1 MMCSRS
7 RLSRHCLL
15 FLISAT
21 SLATLSRNVEAQN
34 HQAEQNSQTE
44 WTLDSAI
51 EHLEMYPNDAYLQY
65 VAMQL
70 AIRKGVEKEFATKIR
85 TITSSSRPEWRRR
98 NDSVNLFSLFTGTL
112 AIQES
117 LQLEVMA
124 GAPVNPRDGAD
135 ANRIAQPEER
145 ENNEKLV
152 IVDTLEGPS
161 TKSHPWEEMLGK
173 QARKVAPIASYI
185 PEDQY
190 YIRFQSVGKLLDV
203 LSLSD
208 QWGEHLI
215 SQSNRKAY
223 SSQVS
228 QDLMRQLAVEVNDV
242 IKPFYDLVVK
252 EVVAT
257 GNDLYLTRGSDMTL
271 LFRFEQP
278 LIFKAQMDAFLVNAE
293 RNHPGATR
301 GRGNYKGVSYVSLT
315 APHRRVNV
323 FYAYVGDDL
332 HLRSNSLTGLQRVI
346 DTIQGQADERRPSL
360 ADSVEFAY
368 MRTLMPLGAKEE
380 DGLIYLSDP
389 FIRRL
394 TGPTLKLTERRRVL
408 CYNHLRMISH
418 ACALYES
425 ENGEAPESIDD
436 LLEKQCLPPS
446 FGDKRLACPSGGEY
460 SLNKDGTT
468 GICSHHGEIG
478 SLKPCCEIAVEIVSK
493 SEAEEYKQF
502 VTSYER
508 YWRTF
513 FDPIAIRVSVQPDE
527 YRMETIILPL
537 INNSLYQGMASTLG
551 GEPMPLETG
560 PVPDRNIFSIGF
572 QIDKQKM
579 LARSGFETAPEQQAD
594 AFSPSYLFEVSAQRM
609 RQIGL
614 AMHNYHD
621 TYGSLPTVASHNDQG
636 QQLLSWRVHLLPFLG
651 QDALYKKFHLDEP
664 WSSPHNRKLI
674 QEIPDVYAI
683 PGEKKQEGRTT
694 YQVVVGENTLFT
706 GDEKGIKMRDV
717 RDGLSNTVLFVD
729 TMVKEA
735 KIWTQ
740 PEDVKAND
748 TRTANMILSKYD
760 QRTLIAMADGS
771 VRFITDD
778 IQYKQIASAMTRS
791 GGEDLRNFGT
801 TTTQRR
807 NRRSGFAYWLTNVRG
822 GQVDEKLTYD
832 FLSQGLKNQV
842 GLHVYDSDPTFDFQ
856 LTRFMGQMLGSFS
869 TSNRFDDDLIPIFML
884 IASLNSPVYASIPL
898 DDVEITDR
906 FIEHVDDLLAPVA
919 RKAVRTGWFQTENDF
934 YKIPIT
940 EEVLARTECI
950 SLGPIKWRFFWAR
963 IGKQLYIASKPEV
976 LKDIAELHAKARPA
990 DEAAGTAYHAMV
1002 RVRPQNWN
1010 QTLDNFK
1017 LGWAENHRQA
1027 CFDNVGRLSSLSDL
1041 AVARDGKANYE
1052 SRPETLY
1059 GLNFYCPC
1067 GGQYHHHGEHLEC
1080 SVHGSAYNPMQAA
1093 IGSEKGSI
1101 NNVLSDFG
1109 GMTVG
1114 LTFLED
1120 GLHATLT
1127 VKRK

>member
-1 MMCSRS
+1 MTCLHIRF
-7 RLSRHCLL
+7 SRHCLL
-15 FLISAT
+15 LIFFLT
-21 SLATLSRNVEAQN
+21 SLGFIAPHVNAQDD
-34 HQAEQNSQTE
+34 QQQSKKKVE

-70 AIRKGVEKEFATKIR
+70 AIRKGVENEFSKKILS
-85 TITSSSRPEWRRR
+85 ITNSSRPEWRRR
-98 NDSVNLFSLFTGTL
+98 NDGVNLFSLFTGTL

-124 GAPVNPRDGAD
+124 GAPVNSRQGRDGVDGVQPAAED
-135 ANRIAQPEER
+135 A
-145 ENNEKLV
+145 LV
-152 IVDTLEGPS
+152 AVKSLRGPT
-161 TKSHPWEEMLGK
+161 TKSHPWQEMLGDK
-173 QARKVAPIASYI
+173 PRKVAPIASYI

-190 YIRFQSVGKLLDV
+190 YIRFQSVSKILDV

-208 QWGEHLI
+208 QWGEHLV

-223 SSQVS
+223 SSQVNKE
-228 QDLMRQLAVEVNDV
+228 LMRQLAVEANDL

-271 LFRFEQP
+271 LFRYQQP
-278 LIFKAQMDAFLVNAE
+278 VIFKAQMETFLINAE
-293 RNHPGATR
+293 KKHVNATR
-301 GRGNYKGVSYVSLT
+301 GKGTYKGVDYESLT
-315 APHRRVNV
+315 TPHRRINV
-323 FYAYVGDDL
+323 FHAYIGDDL
-332 HLRSNSLTGLQRVI
+332 HLRSNSLVALKRVI
-346 DTIQGQADERRPSL
+346 DTFAGDENDRRPSL

-418 ACALYES
+418 ASALYES
-425 ENGEAPESIDD
+425 ENGKTPTSIDD
-436 LLEKQCLPPS
+436 LLEKKCLPPG
-446 FGDKRLACPSGGEY
+446 FGDSRLQCPSGGEY
-460 SLNKDGTT
+460 SLSEVGTT

-478 SLKPCCEIAVEIVSK
+478 SLKPCCEIAVENVTK
-493 SEAEEYKQF
+493 AEAEQYKGF
-502 VTSYER
+502 VTAYER

-537 INNSLYQGMASTLG
+537 INNSIYQGMSATLG
-551 GEPMPLETG
+551 GEPIPLEAG
-560 PVPDRNIFSIGF
+560 PVPDRNIFSMAF
-572 QIDKQKM
+572 QIDKEKM
-579 LARSGFETAPEQQAD
+579 LARSGFEQVPEQEAD
-594 AFSPSYLFEVSAQRM
+594 TYSPEYLFEVSSNRL
-609 RQIGL
+609 RLIGL

-621 TYGSLPTVASHNDQG
+621 THGSLPPVASHNDKG
-636 QQLLSWRVHLLPFLG
+636 EQLLSWRVHLLPFLG
-651 QDALYKKFHLDEP
+651 ENDLYKKFHLDEP
-664 WSSPHNRKLI
+664 WSSPHNRKLMD
-674 QEIPDVYAI
+674 QIPDVFAV

-694 YQVVVGENTLFT
+694 FQVIVGENTLFT
-706 GDEKGIKMRDV
+706 GKKEGVKFRDV
-717 RDGLSNTVLFVD
+717 PDGLSNTILVVD
-729 TMVKEA
+729 TKVKEA

-748 TRTANMILSKYD
+748 TRIAKMLFEKYSG
-760 QRTLIAMADGS
+760 RNLIAMADGS
-771 VRFITDD
+771 IRFITDD
-778 IQYKQIASAMTRS
+778 TEYKQLTSAMTRN
-791 GGEDLRNFGT
+791 GQENLQNFGT
-801 TTTQRR
+801 RTTTRRR
-807 NRRSGFAYWLTNVRG
+807 NRSGFAYWLTNVRG
-822 GQVDEKLTYD
+822 GQVDQQLTYD
-832 FLSQGLKNQV
+832 FLSKGIKNQI

-869 TSNRFDDDLIPIFML
+869 TSNNFDDDLIPVFML

-898 DDVEITDR
+898 DNIEVTDQ
-906 FIEHVDDLLAPVA
+906 FLEHMDELLAPVA
-919 RKAVRTGWFQTENDF
+919 RKTVSTGWFRTENDF
-934 YKIPIT
+934 YKIPIS
-940 EEVLARTECI
+940 EEVTARTECVSI
-950 SLGPIKWRFFWAR
+950 GPIKWRFFWAR

-976 LKDIAELHAKARPA
+976 LQDIAKLAAEPNGAKPNS
-990 DEAAGTAYHAMV
+990 DSAYHAMV

-1010 QTLDNFK
+1010 QTLDNFR

-1027 CFDNVGRLSSLSDL
+1027 CFENVGRLSSLSNL
-1041 AVARDGKANYE
+1041 VASGANANYE
-1052 SRPETLY
+1052 KRPETLY

-1067 GGQYHHHGEHLEC
+1067 GGKYHHNGKHLEC
-1080 SVHGSAYNPMQAA
+1080 SVHGSAYNPQQAA

-1101 NNVLSDFG
+1101 NEILNDFD

-1114 LTFLED
+1114 LKFLED